1 MLLPQVESQDHNGI
15 QNHEG
20 SLRKVGMMTF
30 EPVSHTTD
38 VDHQMLRDIFELL
51 AERGR
56 IKREA
61 NQALSENE
69 ETGSTNLLRDL
80 THEQKKKIL
89 GL

>member
-1 MLLPQVESQDHNGI
+1 
-15 QNHEG
+15 
-20 SLRKVGMMTF
+20 MMTF

-61 NQALSENE
+61 NQALS
-69 ETGSTNLLRDL
+69 
-80 THEQKKKIL
+80 
-89 GL
+89 